1 MRTTRTILV
10 VCALAALT
18 WTTALLVPRPVA
30 SAAPAKNL
38 KIYPAGTDTAEIK
51 KDMKLISKAL
61 GVQCDFCHDLDDFSK
76 DDIDKKNTART
87 MMKMV
92 GTINGKLKKDG
103 FKGEV
108 KCMTCHAGAEK
119 PKN

>member
-1 MRTTRTILV
+1 MSKTRPILV
-10 VCALAALT
+10 VLALAALA
-18 WTTALLVPRPVA
+18 WTIALVAPRPLA
-30 SAAPAKNL
+30 AAPSKNL

-51 KDMKLISKAL
+51 KDMKLVSKAL
-61 GVQCDFCHDLDDFSK
+61 GVQCDFCHDLDDFSS
-76 DDIDKKNTART
+76 DSVDKKETARR

-92 GTINGKLKKDG
+92 GSINGKLKKDG

-119 PKN
+119 PKK